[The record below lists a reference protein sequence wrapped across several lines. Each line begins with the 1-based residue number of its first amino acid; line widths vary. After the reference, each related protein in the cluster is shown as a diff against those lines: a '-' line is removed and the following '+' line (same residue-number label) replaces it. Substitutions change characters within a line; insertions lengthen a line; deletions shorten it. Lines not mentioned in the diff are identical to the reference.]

1 MSRGTRAALFVAL
14 AIRLVPIV
22 GADRV
27 VADVE
32 RYEKVATHLLE
43 ESWNPYETKRLYPYP
58 PPWAAVEAGALW
70 LEEHGVLRF
79 AVSVKLPVLLADL
92 CIVLLLGRAAGR
104 GRAPAAAAWA
114 YALHPVSILVTGF
127 HGQFDAIALAFV
139 LLAADAQSRGRRDAA
154 ALLLGAAIATKSFP
168 VLLLPFLAR
177 PPGAS
182 WRSALRFTALAA
194 APVALLLLPFAIVD
208 LGALRRELFGYSG
221 IADFGWTGL
230 WRGLSWLAT
239 DALPRSEARFWP
251 TAAVVSKLLFL
262 TAWSALVVAFARR
275 RLDLSPE
282 RACLAVML
290 TFGVFYGAQ
299 SAQYLLW
306 PVPLGAL
313 RPDRPFVA
321 HGLGGAVGLVGFY
334 LFLAP
339 GVLVPG
345 ALGPGEALVA
355 GRVWVLGV
363 AATLAVTA
371 LWLAG
376 VVREGRAAARGG
388 AEALS

>member
-1 MSRGTRAALFVAL
+1 LSRGARIALLVAL
-14 AIRLVPIV
+14 VVRLVPV
-22 GADRV
+22 LVADRV

-32 RYEKVATHLLE
+32 RYEKVATHLLQR
-43 ESWNPYETKRLYPYP
+43 SWNPYETKRLYPYP

-70 LEEHGVLRF
+70 LDEHGLGRF
-79 AVSVKLPVLLADL
+79 AVNVKLPILLADL
-92 CIVLLLGRAAGR
+92 CIVFLLGRLAGR

-139 LLAADAQSRGRRDAA
+139 LLATDAQARGRRDAA

-182 WRSALRFTALAA
+182 WRSTLRFTVLAT
-194 APVALLLLPFAIVD
+194 APVAVLLLPFALVD
-208 LGALRRELFGYSG
+208 VGALRRELFGYSG

-230 WRGLSWLAT
+230 VRGVSWLAT
-239 DALPRSEARFWP
+239 DVLARSEARFWP
-251 TAAVVSKLLFL
+251 IASVVSKVVFL
-262 TAWSALVVAFARR
+262 AVWSALVVAVARR

-282 RACLAVML
+282 RACLGVML
-290 TFGVFYGAQ
+290 AFGIFYGAQ

-321 HGLGGAVGLVGFY
+321 HALAAAVGLVGFY

-339 GVLVPG
+339 GVLVPW
-345 ALGPGEALVA
+345 ALGPGAALVA
-355 GRVWVLGV
+355 GRAWVLGV
-363 AATLAVTA
+363 ATTLAVTA
-371 LWLAG
+371 FWLG
-376 VVREGRAAARGG
+376 SVVREGRAAARGVVT
-388 AEALS
+388 ASS